1 MQLENQKAFIHI
13 VGMNMLQNN
22 LLLLFLK
29 EKTNLMGR
37 CISKLESTRPI
48 NENKSILTQL
58 FLFDYDSIDRK
69 DFWPKLFTWQ
79 RIVASQHLVAL
90 CNIESEMEVEKTAL
104 KNKIQGLFYK
114 NDTPQVIAKGVSAI
128 LEGDLWYSRK
138 SLKRYIVE
146 SNPSTDIS
154 EHVDSYNL
162 TVREREI
169 LSLISAGYSNKKIAD
184 NLCISIHT
192 VKAHIY
198 NIYKKINIS
207 NRLQAA
213 LWAAKFL

>member
-37 CISKLESTRPI
+37 CIAKLESTKPI

-58 FLFDYDSIDRK
+58 FLLDYDSIDRD
-69 DFWPKLFTWQ
+69 DFWPKLSTWQ
-79 RIVASQHLVAL
+79 RIVASQYLVAL

-128 LEGDLWYSRK
+128 LKGDLWYSRK

-146 SNPSTDIS
+146 SNPSIDMS

-162 TVREREI
+162 TIREREI